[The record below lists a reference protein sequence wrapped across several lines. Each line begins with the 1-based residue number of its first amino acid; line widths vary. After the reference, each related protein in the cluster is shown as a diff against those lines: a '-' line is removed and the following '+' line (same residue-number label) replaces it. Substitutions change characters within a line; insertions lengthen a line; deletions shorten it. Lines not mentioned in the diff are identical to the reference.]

1 MSKRRIIVLSLI
13 IILILGVKIFIN
25 QHYAPP
31 IAMYHSVNPEAVD
44 ENRLEVSVENFE
56 RQMRFLKENN
66 YNVLRL
72 EELADLI
79 GGKKKISPRTIAL
92 TFDDGYKDNYKYVFP
107 ILKKYNLPATMF
119 VIVNEIGRSD
129 RLSWE
134 EIKEMQ
140 ESGLISLGSHCL
152 GPEPLVNIKNQELLK
167 KEIFESKNILEKKL
181 GKEVTLFSYPEG
193 RFNHKIK
200 ELVIEAGYRLAVTTS
215 PGKKFADDDVFALK
229 RLRISGTSNNLFVF
243 WFETSGI
250 YTFIKEHR
258 DDD

>member
-13 IILILGVKIFIN
+13 IILILGIKIFIN
-25 QHYAPP
+25 QHYVSP
-31 IAMYHSVNPEAVD
+31 IAMYHSVNPEAVE
-44 ENRLEVSVENFE
+44 ENRLQVNVKHFE
-56 RQMRFLKENN
+56 RQMRFLKQNN

-72 EELADLI
+72 EELTDLI
-79 GGKKKISPRTIAL
+79 GEKKKIPPRTIAL
-92 TFDDGYKDNYKYVFP
+92 TFDDGYKDNYEYVFP

-134 EIKEMQ
+134 EIKEMH
-140 ESGLISLGSHCL
+140 ESGLISMGSHCL
-152 GPEPLVNIKNQELLK
+152 GPEPLVNIKNEELLK

-181 GKEVTLFSYPEG
+181 GREVTMFSYPEG
-193 RFNHKIK
+193 KFNPKIK
-200 ELVIEAGYRLAVTTS
+200 ELVIQAGYQLAVTTS

-250 YTFIKEHR
+250 YMFIKEHR